1 MHARERTAVKFE
13 DLLER
18 LERVE
23 DELLQSIEGDPGIFR
38 VPGVLDLTGQLKNAL
53 RSLRTARDAA
63 RACTVPGP
71 DSRSS

>member
-1 MHARERTAVKFE
+1 MQSRGRTAAKLE

-23 DELLQSIEGDPGIFR
+23 DDLLQSIESEPGLFR

-53 RSLRTARDAA
+53 RSLRSARDAT
-63 RACTVPGP
+63 RAQSVRGP
-71 DSRSS
+71 QRDGA